1 MTIEVIA
8 TKRVLEGTSASRR
21 LRHAGKLPAVVYGA
35 GQPAESLE
43 LDHNTLF
50 YALKNEAFHTSVLS
64 LVIDGK
70 AQAVL
75 LRDTQLHPWKPQVL
89 HVDFQRINA
98 DEKIS
103 IKVSLHFENSENS
116 PAVKL
121 GGGKISHP
129 ITEVEVR
136 ALPGALPQFLV
147 VDLSNIQG
155 GQTVHLS
162 DIVVPEGV
170 ELVELAR
177 GHNLGVAVASGSA
190 AE

>member
-1 MTIEVIA
+1 MLRFSVRRTWCCG
-8 TKRVLEGTSASRR
+8 RVRGTR
-21 LRHAGKLPAVVYGA
+21 
-35 GQPAESLE
+35 
-43 LDHNTLF
+43 
-50 YALKNEAFHTSVLS
+50 
-64 LVIDGK
+64 
-70 AQAVL
+70 QA
-75 LRDTQLHPWKPQVL
+75 DLHRKPQQAIC
-89 HVDFQRINA
+89 QRDA
-98 DEKIS
+98 
-103 IKVSLHFENSENS
+103 
-116 PAVKL
+116 